1 MDHYDPAQVFSSI
14 DELGRYAYANQPR
27 IALWNLTRLAE
38 CLLPLMA
45 DDQEKGIAK
54 AQEVLGAFPEKFTA
68 AYQAGLRKKIG
79 LFTERDGDEALV
91 QDLLD
96 AMAQGKADFTLAFR
110 RLGDAAA
117 GDLGKVRALFAEP
130 AAFDEWAARWQK
142 RIAEE
147 PQSAAERQA
156 AMRAVNPAFIPRNH
170 RIEAV
175 IVAATNDD
183 TAPFEELLKVLTK
196 PYEDQP
202 VFAAYADPPKPE
214 ERVCQTFCG
223 T

>member
-1 MDHYDPAQVFSSI
+1 
-14 DELGRYAYANQPR
+14 PR

-38 CLLPLMA
+38 CLLPLMSA
-45 DDQEKGIAK
+45 DQEKAIAE
-54 AQEVLGAFPEKFTA
+54 AQEILGSFPETFTA

-79 LFTERDGDEALV
+79 LFTARDGDEALV

-96 AMAQGKADFTLAFR
+96 AMAQGKADFTLTFR
-110 RLGDAAA
+110 RLSDAAA
-117 GDLGKVRALFAEP
+117 GDASNVRALFAEP
-130 AAFDEWAARWQK
+130 AALGGWATRWQ
-142 RIAEE
+142 AAPADE
-147 PQSAAERQA
+147 PQSASERQA

-183 TAPFEELLKVLTK
+183 YAPFEELLRVLAK

-202 VFAAYADPPKPE
+202 EFAAYADPPKPE
-214 ERVCQTFCG
+214 ERVCRTFCG

>member
-1 MDHYDPAQVFSSI
+1 
-14 DELGRYAYANQPR
+14 
-27 IALWNLTRLAE
+27 
-38 CLLPLMA
+38 
-45 DDQEKGIAK
+45 
-54 AQEVLGAFPEKFTA
+54 
-68 AYQAGLRKKIG
+68 
-79 LFTERDGDEALV
+79 V

-96 AMAQGKADFTLAFR
+96 AMAQGKADFTLTFR
-110 RLGDAAA
+110 RLSDAAA
-117 GDLGKVRALFAEP
+117 GDTSSARSLFAEP
-130 AAFDEWAARWQK
+130 GAFDEWAARWHK

-147 PQSAAERQA
+147 SQSPAERQA

-183 TAPFEELLKVLTK
+183 YAPFEELLKVLAK
-196 PYEDQP
+196 PYDDQP